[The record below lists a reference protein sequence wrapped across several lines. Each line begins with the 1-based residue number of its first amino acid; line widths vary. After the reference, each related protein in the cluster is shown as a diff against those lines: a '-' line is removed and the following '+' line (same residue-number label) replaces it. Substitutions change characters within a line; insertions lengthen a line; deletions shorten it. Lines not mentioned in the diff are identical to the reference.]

1 MNDSAPAQSALN
13 EKQFIF
19 VKIPE
24 DIMPIARGEK
34 YEDPINAFLKKNNV
48 GEVSGGGTMQ
58 SKPDANGHRRILYV
72 GVDVDLTN
80 FEQGL
85 PLLKNELV
93 KVGAPPGTV
102 LQYTRNGKDYE
113 ETVP

>member
-1 MNDSAPAQSALN
+1 MNDSAPAQSASD
-13 EKQFIF
+13 EKQFVF

-34 YEDPINAFLKKNNV
+34 YEDPLDAFLKEKGV

-58 SKPDANGHRRILYV
+58 SKPDANGHKKILYV

-80 FEQGL
+80 FEVGF
-85 PLLKNELV
+85 PLLKNELIKLGV
-93 KVGAPPGTV
+93 PLGTV
-102 LQYTRNGKDYE
+102 LQYTRNGKDHE
-113 ETVP
+113 DAVP